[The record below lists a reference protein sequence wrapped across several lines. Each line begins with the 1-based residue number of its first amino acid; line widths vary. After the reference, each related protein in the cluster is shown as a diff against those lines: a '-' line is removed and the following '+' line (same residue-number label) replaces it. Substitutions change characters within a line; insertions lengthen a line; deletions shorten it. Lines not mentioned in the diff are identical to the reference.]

1 MNFSFALYLQLFF
14 ASYLTIFSLIVS
26 TFRNNTTTTES
37 VLGSIARGLSTD
49 RVCEVGTRVILS
61 VQILLNF
68 AIALLCK
75 DFTFSGHGFP
85 LQWLYSF

>member
-49 RVCEVGTRVILS
+49 RVCEVGTMYEGNIIS
-61 VQILLNF
+61 TDIIEFCNS
-68 AIALLCK
+68 
-75 DFTFSGHGFP
+75 FT
-85 LQWLYSF
+85 L

>member
-49 RVCEVGTRVILS
+49 RVCEVGTMSKGNITSTDITEFRNS
-61 VQILLNF
+61 
-68 AIALLCK
+68 
-75 DFTFSGHGFP
+75 FT
-85 LQWLYSF
+85 L

>member
-49 RVCEVGTRVILS
+49 RVCEVSTMYEGNIISTDIIEFCNS
-61 VQILLNF
+61 
-68 AIALLCK
+68 
-75 DFTFSGHGFP
+75 FT
-85 LQWLYSF
+85 L

>member
-49 RVCEVGTRVILS
+49 RVCEVGTMSEGNITS
-61 VQILLNF
+61 TDIIESCNS
-68 AIALLCK
+68 
-75 DFTFSGHGFP
+75 FTF
-85 LQWLYSF
+85 